1 CAWTPTPAPTLPS
14 APARVGRCARS
25 DARSSATSPARST
38 DTSTPP
44 RPPPRWPLDIH
55 RRFNGRLEHLRG
67 SALGFRNLTN
77 YIARSLLE
85 TGGFR
90 PQLHGSWDIWWGSR
104 GEAASDQEHA
114 EAVVVEVAV
123 AAGDA
128 PVQLDDAVHGLGS
141 SVGGAVGGEVGQ
153 ERVPPAAQRA
163 AEPGDL
169 GDRATGHGADQ
180 CFGSLPALGQVCLAV
195 GGAQVLGASP

>member
-1 CAWTPTPAPTLPS
+1 RLVRLRNRPDQRQ
-14 APARVGRCARS
+14 ARLRLANHRS
-25 DARSSATSPARST
+25 GEGGPARSAA
-38 DTSTPP
+38 D
-44 RPPPRWPLDIH
+44 L
-55 RRFNGRLEHLRG
+55 
-67 SALGFRNLTN
+67 LT
-77 YIARSLLE
+77 
-85 TGGFR
+85 
-90 PQLHGSWDIWWGSR
+90 GSWDIWWGSR

-163 AEPGDL
+163 AEPRDL

-180 CFGSLPALGQVCLAV
+180 CF
-195 GGAQVLGASP
+195 

>member
-1 CAWTPTPAPTLPS
+1 TALGPTRGASAPKQHSRAWPASTRSPPPPATPCATASTVAATAASTGRSTWPWSPACAWTPTPAPTLPS

-90 PQLHGSWDIWWGSR
+90 PQLHPRLGRAHSPHLRQGRPGARR
-104 GEAASDQEHA
+104 GR
-114 EAVVVEVAV
+114 
-123 AAGDA
+123 
-128 PVQLDDAVHGLGS
+128 P
-141 SVGGAVGGEVGQ
+141 
-153 ERVPPAAQRA
+153 R
-163 AEPGDL
+163 
-169 GDRATGHGADQ
+169 
-180 CFGSLPALGQVCLAV
+180 
-195 GGAQVLGASP
+195 